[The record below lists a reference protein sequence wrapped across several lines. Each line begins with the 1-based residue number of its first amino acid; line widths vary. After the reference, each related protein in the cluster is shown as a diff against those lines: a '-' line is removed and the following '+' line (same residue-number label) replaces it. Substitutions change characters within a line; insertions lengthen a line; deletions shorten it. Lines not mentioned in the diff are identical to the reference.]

1 MEEKDE
7 IKTSLSYSRFSLFK
21 GTELEKNL
29 FFLLLVTFAI
39 HLSEMVPLQ
48 AISHW

>member
-7 IKTSLSYSRFSLFK
+7 IKTSVSYSRFSLFK
-21 GTELEKNL
+21 GTELQKSL
-29 FFLLLVTFAI
+29 FFLLLVPFTI

-48 AISHW
+48 AISRW